1 MPTSDEIRPIPEV
14 PKRLR
19 TAAQTG
25 KLIPFIGAGVS
36 RLAGCPDW
44 DHFADSTL
52 AALIDSGEFSYA
64 QLDQVKNL
72 NARVKLS
79 IAISLKEKA
88 NIPINFGDLLHQVP
102 LDKHEDGR
110 RIYSYLSKLGRTFVT
125 TNYDTWLDQEILY
138 PSPPLTEPRTDPAP
152 KYRKIYYRPEEL
164 TVSNLNEDDVVIHLH
179 GTVKDP
185 ASMIMTTS
193 DYVRHYANDR
203 RVSDRDP
210 ENYVLTFLQHLFQQ
224 KTVLFVGYGMT
235 ELEIL
240 EYMTAKAGTK
250 DKRLGHFLLEGFF
263 SHQKELMMSMRTYY
277 AECGIQLL
285 PFLID
290 DKGWRQLIHVLEEF
304 SKTAPASKL
313 SISQHFKEMEA
324 LLDG

>member
-14 PKRLR
+14 PERLR
-19 TAAQTG
+19 TAAQIG

-88 NIPINFGDLLHQVP
+88 NIPINFRDLLHQVP

-125 TNYDTWLDQEILY
+125 TNYDTWLDKEILY

-152 KYRKIYYRPEEL
+152 KHRKIYYRPEEL

-179 GTVKDP
+179 GTVTDP

-240 EYMTAKAGTK
+240 EYMIAKAGTK
-250 DKRLGHFLLEGFF
+250 DKPLGHFLLEGFF